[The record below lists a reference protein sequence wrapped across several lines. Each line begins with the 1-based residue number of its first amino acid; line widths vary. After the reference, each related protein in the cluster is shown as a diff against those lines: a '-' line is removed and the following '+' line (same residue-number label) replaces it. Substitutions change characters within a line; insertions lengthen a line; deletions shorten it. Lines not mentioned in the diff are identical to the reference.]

1 MYTFQEASKQSA
13 LEVGQEGLR
22 LAQHHLK
29 VANGFILSP
38 RYEETF
44 YASNNLPEQI
54 RKLFVGINPKRI
66 DEDLLEVAC
75 EKAQKLMIE
84 SYLLDD
90 PIQRIYL
97 ALKNSGLSGRPVHV
111 RRPDDLHFEATE
123 TTYPGREVL
132 VALKKLWARD
142 WDFEQVLNRLDHQG
156 SIALDARPAF
166 ILEGLKPELN
176 AELSQSWGGKVYT
189 CFGEVVGFLQSAE
202 G

>member
-1 MYTFQEASKQSA
+1 MYTFQEAARQNA

-29 VANGFILSP
+29 LARGFILSP

-44 YASNNLPEQI
+44 YASNNLPEQL
-54 RKLFVGINPKRI
+54 RKFFAGINPKRL
-66 DEDLLEVAC
+66 DEDVLEVAC
-75 EKAQKLMIE
+75 EKAQKLLLE

-97 ALKNSGLSGRPVHV
+97 ALKNAGLSGRPVHV
-111 RRPDDLHFEATE
+111 RRPDDLHFESTT

-132 VALKKLWARD
+132 VILKKLWARD
-142 WDFEQVLNRLDHQG
+142 WDFEAVLDRLDSKG
-156 SIALDARPAF
+156 SIAMEARPAF
-166 ILEGLKPELN
+166 IFEGLTPELDP
-176 AELSQSWGGKVYT
+176 ELSGQWGGKVYT
-189 CFGEVVGFLQSAE
+189 TFGEVVGFLQ